1 MPIRGAS
8 YVKEERGARLQRQ
21 KNKALFPKRK
31 KRLKKREQ
39 SKRYPRS
46 TKYLYF
52 FGFLFP
58 FFFKNFFFFLIFLY
72 FLIIL
77 FYFSNFKKNKL
88 IPMGTYCAPKPTAA
102 TNGRIGFGD

>member
-8 YVKEERGARLQRQ
+8 YVKEERGGRLQRQ
-21 KNKALFPKRK
+21 KNKALFPKRRK
-31 KRLKKREQ
+31 SYKKREQ

-52 FGFLFP
+52 LVFFFLFLFL
-58 FFFKNFFFFLIFLY
+58 FFHFFLIFSI
-72 FLIIL
+72 FSA
-77 FYFSNFKKNKL
+77 FFSNFKKNKL